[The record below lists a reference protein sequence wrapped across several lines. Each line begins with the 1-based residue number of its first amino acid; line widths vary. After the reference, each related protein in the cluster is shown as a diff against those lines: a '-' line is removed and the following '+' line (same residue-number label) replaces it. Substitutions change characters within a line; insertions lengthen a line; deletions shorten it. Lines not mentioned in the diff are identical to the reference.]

1 MTHAATGTAAAQALA
16 DPRNRFDVAI
26 LDIELPGKTGLELA
40 AGLADEASAPMLI
53 AMTAH
58 GSGQDRARTKSAG
71 FDAHLTKPVDP
82 CALAALLDPPPRA
95 LRAGHDKRA

>member
-1 MTHAATGTAAAQALA
+1 
-16 DPRNRFDVAI
+16 
-26 LDIELPGKTGLELA
+26 
-40 AGLADEASAPMLI
+40 MLI

>member
-1 MTHAATGTAAAQALA
+1 MSPFSTSSC
-16 DPRNRFDVAI
+16 PER
-26 LDIELPGKTGLELA
+26 PGSKSP

-95 LRAGHDKRA
+95 LRAGHDKPA